1 MVQGGLDRVWGVGEG
16 EASVFV
22 LGVECGRQDSYGFW
36 DMMVS
41 ELNLGGK
48 EGLVICREIPTRKR
62 AQGWVCEKRWCEV
75 HWASFCRLLR
85 ALEQGAT

>member
-1 MVQGGLDRVWGVGEG
+1 
-16 EASVFV
+16 
-22 LGVECGRQDSYGFW
+22 
-36 DMMVS
+36 MMVS

-62 AQGWVCEKRWCEV
+62 AQDGVSEKRWHEV
-75 HWASFCRLLR
+75 HWASFCRPLR